1 MKQLFSLIAAITL
14 AAGCGNGSVD
24 KGSSEIAATADA
36 AATSAKTGDGY
47 ADTSK
52 PQPPVTISYQIIGTP
67 IVGQPLAI
75 DLQVQSRLGPQEIV
89 LSYRINDTTAMQFME
104 AQPARVTI
112 APTNAVEPSLQQIR
126 VVPLREGRL
135 FLNVSA
141 SVMGEEAL
149 LSSVTAIP
157 IQVGAAPR
165 VIQENGELGTD
176 ENGELIRSLPATE

>member
-1 MKQLFSLIAAITL
+1 MKQLISLIAVMCL
-14 AAGCGNGSVD
+14 AAGCSNGSVD
-24 KGSSEIAATADA
+24 KGNSEIAAAADP
-36 AATSAKTGDGY
+36 AATSAKTRDDY

-52 PQPPVTISYQIIGTP
+52 PQAPVTISYQIIGAP

-75 DLQVQSRLGPQEIV
+75 DLKVQSTLGPQEIV

-112 APTNAVEPSLQQIR
+112 APTNDVEPSLQQIR

-141 SVMGEEAL
+141 SVMGQDSL

-165 VIQENGELGTD
+165 VIQENGELSTD